1 MAEKNK
7 LLPWFGGAA
16 LGAAAVGIIVVVPQL
31 STNSSS
37 STGPAASVSATF
49 PAAPLQNAPVDKATG
64 KAPLAQAPATNQLNG
79 RPPLMLS
86 PFGEN
91 TIADI
96 AKDASDSVVNI
107 DIRKSYVVDD
117 GPTFSPFGFGDG
129 GFGNSQART
138 YETRGVGTGVIYRS
152 DGYILTNNHVV
163 GQADDILITLN
174 DKRKFKGKV
183 VGRDTFTDLALVKIE
198 ASNLPVARF
207 GTSIGMRPGDWAIA
221 IGSPLGMDHSV
232 TLGIIS
238 AIGRQVDGLSQIA
251 EVIQTDA
258 AINPGNSGGP
268 LLNIHGEV
276 IGLNEAIRGDGQNI
290 GFAIPVDT
298 VKEVAKQLIDHGSIA
313 RAYLGI
319 NMQEINPELAQ
330 SLGLPNETKGVLVA
344 RTMPDGPAAKA
355 GIENGDIIQR
365 VDGSAVETPKDVQKS
380 VFKHKPNEKL
390 SVLVSRNG
398 ALKPIMVTVGDR
410 PTKDR
415 S

>member
-31 STNSSS
+31 AANSPSSPNTAPQVSTML
-37 STGPAASVSATF
+37 
-49 PAAPLQNAPVDKATG
+49 PAAPVPNLSVDKIATD
-64 KAPLAQAPATNQLNG
+64 KAPLAQAPGTNLLNG

-91 TIADI
+91 TVADI

-117 GPTFSPFGFGDG
+117 GPTFSPFGFGD
-129 GFGNSQART
+129 SQART
-138 YETRGVGTGVIYRS
+138 YEARGVGTGVIYRS

-163 GQADDILITLN
+163 GQADDILVTLN

-207 GTSIGMRPGDWAIA
+207 GTSVGLRPGEWAIA

-238 AIGRQVDGLSQIA
+238 ALGRQVEGLSQIA

-298 VKEVAKQLIDHGSIA
+298 VKDVAKQLIDHGSIA

-330 SLGLPNETKGVLVA
+330 SMGLPDETKGVLVA

-365 VDGSAVETPKDVQKS
+365 VDGSSVQTPKDVQKS
-380 VFKHKPNEKL
+380 VFKHKPNDKL

>member
-31 STNSSS
+31 AANSPSSPSTAPQV
-37 STGPAASVSATF
+37 STVL
-49 PAAPLQNAPVDKATG
+49 PAAPLPNVSVDKIATN
-64 KAPLAQAPATNQLNG
+64 KAPLAQAPGTNLLNG

-91 TIADI
+91 TVADI

-129 GFGNSQART
+129 QART
-138 YETRGVGTGVIYRS
+138 YEARGVGTGVIYRS

-163 GQADDILITLN
+163 GQADDILVTLN

-207 GTSIGMRPGDWAIA
+207 GTSVGLRPGEWAIA

-238 AIGRQVDGLSQIA
+238 ALGRQVEGLSQIA

-298 VKEVAKQLIDHGSIA
+298 VKDVAKQLIDHGSIA

-330 SLGLPNETKGVLVA
+330 SMGLPDETKGVLVA

-365 VDGSAVETPKDVQKS
+365 VDGSSVQTPKDVQKS
-380 VFKHKPNEKL
+380 VFKHKPNDKL

>member
-31 STNSSS
+31 AANSPSSPNAVPQVST
-37 STGPAASVSATF
+37 AL
-49 PAAPLQNAPVDKATG
+49 PAAPLPNVSVDKIATA
-64 KAPLAQAPATNQLNG
+64 KAPLAQAPATNLLNG

-117 GPTFSPFGFGDG
+117 GASFSPFGFGEG
-129 GFGNSQART
+129 QART
-138 YETRGVGTGVIYRS
+138 YEARGVGTGVIYRA
-152 DGYILTNNHVV
+152 DGYILTNSHVV
-163 GQADDILITLN
+163 GQADDILVTLN

-198 ASNLPVARF
+198 ATNLPVARF
-207 GTSIGMRPGDWAIA
+207 GTSLGLRPGDWAIA

-232 TLGIIS
+232 TLGIVS
-238 AIGRQVDGLSQIA
+238 AIGRQVEGLSQIA

-268 LLNIHGEV
+268 LLNIHGDV

-298 VKEVAKQLIDHGSIA
+298 VKDVAKQLIDHGGIA

-330 SLGLPNETKGVLVA
+330 SMGLPDETKGVLVA

-365 VDGSAVETPKDVQKS
+365 VDGSSVQTPKDVQKS
-380 VFKHKPNEKL
+380 VFKHRPNDKL